1 MKRFSLKL
9 FNALAIIAS
18 ICACGGRDTAGG
30 ISEETEGVVAITD
43 KTIAGVSQKGP
54 FAKGSS
60 VYLKE
65 TKADGSLTPTGKE
78 FYATIRNDAGE
89 FKIENINLESQ
100 YALLT
105 AEGFYQREFTKSF
118 SDCSISLNAASDIS
132 NRNSTNINLFTH
144 FEYPR
149 ILNLVNSGMPFNAAK
164 TQAEKEIFAAFGYE
178 KHEHSAEDLDIN
190 GQTEEDRILYEVS
203 EMVDRNFYIGEYIS
217 ISKTV
222 HRDYSFSC
230 KEVKALIDSIANDF
244 ATDGILNNSLTEKIA
259 AYSFVFQKEN
269 ATNILS
275 RYENLGSCTQEN
287 LGQHTKL
294 QYAISIEITNTPTNR
309 ADTSFTYEYAIC
321 TGKKWFLLSGEQ
333 FENSTKKIEHQTG
346 SMTDPRDGKT
356 YKTTSFTF
364 KEKTYEW
371 MAENLQFAGD
381 SATQNEENQ
390 KGIYTREEAL
400 VLKDSSFIQHYEA
413 VLDRKEI
420 FYQGICPEGWHI
432 PNTNE
437 WKALLEYVGS
447 PSNLYSKDWNKI
459 YFTNRILE
467 DNIEFGA
474 IPTFFEP
481 IATNHNS
488 FVPYAHFIAFAY
500 AQINENYSTCKTGSP
515 EELEEVSC
523 DTKGDISFDV
533 NSDYIYDNTPL
544 RQSNFYSVFF
554 GSSARLMNNTG
565 YFPTLIIDFWN
576 TNYKTLKSNVLDLK
590 LNVRC
595 VKN

>member
-30 ISEETEGVVAITD
+30 ISEETEGVAINN
-43 KTIAGVSQKGP
+43 KTIEGVSQKGP

-60 VYLKE
+60 VYLRE
-65 TKADGSLTPTGKE
+65 TSKDGSLTPTGKE

-105 AEGFYQREFTKSF
+105 AEGFYQREFTHSF

-132 NRNSTNINLFTH
+132 SRNSTNINLFTH

-149 ILNLVNSGMPFNAAK
+149 ILNLVSSGMPFNAAK
-164 TQAEKEIFAAFGYE
+164 AQAEKEIFAQFGYE

-203 EMVDRNFYIGEYIS
+203 KMVDRNFFIGEYIP

-230 KEVKALIDSIANDF
+230 KEVKTLIDSIANDF
-244 ATDGILNNSLTEKIA
+244 AADGALNDSLTGKIA
-259 AYSFVFQKEN
+259 AYSFVFQKES

-287 LGQHTKL
+287 LGQYTKL
-294 QYAISIEITNTPTNR
+294 QYAIPIEITNMPTNG

-321 TGKKWFLLSGEQ
+321 TGEKWFLLSSEQ

-346 SMTDPRDGKT
+346 SMTDPRDGKI
-356 YKTTSFTF
+356 YKTTNFTF

-371 MAENLQFAGD
+371 MAENLQFAGN

-420 FYQGICPEGWHI
+420 IYQGICPEGWHI

-523 DTKGDISFDV
+523 DTKGDITFDV

-554 GSSARLMNNTG
+554 GSSARLLNNTG

>member
-30 ISEETEGVVAITD
+30 ISEETEGVAINN
-43 KTIAGVSQKGP
+43 KTIEGVSQKGP

-60 VYLKE
+60 VYLRE
-65 TKADGSLTPTGKE
+65 TNKDGSLTPTGKE

-149 ILNLVNSGMPFNAAK
+149 ILNLVSSGMPFNAAK
-164 TQAEKEIFAAFGYE
+164 AQAEKEIFAQFGYE

-203 EMVDRNFYIGEYIS
+203 EMVDRNFFIGEYIP

-230 KEVKALIDSIANDF
+230 KEVKTLIDSIANDF
-244 ATDGILNNSLTEKIA
+244 AADGALNDSLTGKIA

-269 ATNILS
+269 ATNVLS

-294 QYAISIEITNTPTNR
+294 QYAIPIEITNMPTNR

-346 SMTDPRDGKT
+346 SMTDPRDGKI

-364 KEKTYEW
+364 KGETYEW
-371 MAENLQFAGD
+371 MAENLQFAGN

-400 VLKDSSFIQHYEA
+400 VLKDSSFIQHYET
-413 VLDRKEI
+413 VLDRKE
-420 FYQGICPEGWHI
+420 FVYQGICPEGWHI
-432 PNTNE
+432 PNTKE

-459 YFTNRILE
+459 YFTNKILE

-481 IATNHNS
+481 IAINHNS
-488 FVPYAHFIAFAY
+488 FVPYANFIAFAY
-500 AQINENYSTCKTGSP
+500 VQINENYSDCKTSTT
-515 EELEEVSC
+515 EETETNSNC
-523 DTKGDISFDV
+523 DRNGDITFDV

-554 GSSARLMNNTG
+554 GSSARLLNNTG

>member
-1 MKRFSLKL
+1 MKSFSLKL
-9 FNALAIIAS
+9 FSSLPLIAS
-18 ICACGGRDTAGG
+18 IGACVDRNVAGG

-132 NRNSTNINLFTH
+132 SRNSTNINLFTH

-164 TQAEKEIFAAFGYE
+164 TQAEKEIFAQFGYE

-203 EMVDRNFYIGEYIS
+203 KMVDRNFFIGEYIP

-230 KEVKALIDSIANDF
+230 KEVKTLIDSIANDF
-244 ATDGILNNSLTEKIA
+244 AADGILNNSLTEKIA

-269 ATNILS
+269 ATNVLS
-275 RYENLGSCTQEN
+275 RYENLGTCTQDN

-294 QYAISIEITNTPTNR
+294 QYAIPIEITNMPTNR

-515 EELEEVSC
+515 EEFEEVSC

-554 GSSARLMNNTG
+554 GSSARLLNNTG

-576 TNYKTLKSNVLDLK
+576 TNYKTLKSNVLDIK

>member
-9 FNALAIIAS
+9 FSSLTLIAS
-18 ICACGGRDTAGG
+18 ICACVDRNVAGG

-203 EMVDRNFYIGEYIS
+203 EIVDRNFYIGEYIS

-294 QYAISIEITNTPTNR
+294 QYAIPIEITNTPTNR

>member
-1 MKRFSLKL
+1 
-9 FNALAIIAS
+9 
-18 ICACGGRDTAGG
+18 
-30 ISEETEGVVAITD
+30 
-43 KTIAGVSQKGP
+43 
-54 FAKGSS
+54 
-60 VYLKE
+60 
-65 TKADGSLTPTGKE
+65 
-78 FYATIRNDAGE
+78 
-89 FKIENINLESQ
+89 
-100 YALLT
+100 
-105 AEGFYQREFTKSF
+105 
-118 SDCSISLNAASDIS
+118 
-132 NRNSTNINLFTH
+132 
-144 FEYPR
+144 
-149 ILNLVNSGMPFNAAK
+149 MPFNAAK
-164 TQAEKEIFAAFGYE
+164 TQAEKEIFAQFGYE

-203 EMVDRNFYIGEYIS
+203 KMVDRNFFIGEYIP

-230 KEVKALIDSIANDF
+230 KEVKTLIDSIANDF
-244 ATDGILNNSLTEKIA
+244 AADGALNDSLTGKIA

-294 QYAISIEITNTPTNR
+294 QYAIPIEITNMPTNT

-459 YFTNRILE
+459 YFTNRILK